1 MKLARE
7 KYHNITAE
15 AKESFTKPNMSE
27 NASHVNPLQ
36 APSDLVMKMYNNCA
50 ITMTRHD
57 VLRVIA
63 APIRPHP
70 SLNIRNQLKN
80 VCSTKTT
87 TDIHNITSTFLCA
100 VPVGTLLLK
109 SLWRMQT
116 TEVSST
122 EQISLQK

>member
-70 SLNIRNQLKN
+70 RQQDK
-80 VCSTKTT
+80 K
-87 TDIHNITSTFLCA
+87 H
-100 VPVGTLLLK
+100 
-109 SLWRMQT
+109 
-116 TEVSST
+116 
-122 EQISLQK
+122 